1 MLELC
6 CGKKV
11 VLFVAV
17 VLLIGLFIWLYSTF
31 NPESSYLFPKC
42 IFLQLTGYR
51 CPGCGSQRVVH
62 CLLNG
67 DLRGAFHYNAFLV
80 LTIPYVFLLA
90 FSSMIRQYRPKIYST
105 LSHPVVI
112 ITVFLLVILWWIF
125 RNVYGL

>member
-1 MLELC
+1 MV
-6 CGKKV
+6 KKV
-11 VLFVAV
+11 VLFVAI
-17 VLLIGLFIWLYSTF
+17 VLLTGLFIWLYSIF
-31 NPESSYLFPKC
+31 DPEASEVFPKC

-67 DLRGAFHYNAFLV
+67 DLQGAFHYNAFLV
-80 LTIPYVFLLA
+80 LAIPYVFLLA
-90 FSSMIRQYRPKIYST
+90 VSSMFKQYSPKIYST

-112 ITVFLLVILWWIF
+112 ITILILVILWWIF

>member
-1 MLELC
+1 MPELC

-51 CPGCGSQRVVH
+51 CPGCGSQRVIH

-80 LTIPYVFLLA
+80 LAIPYVFLLA
-90 FSSMIRQYRPKIYST
+90 VSSMFRQYTPKIYST

-112 ITVFLLVILWWIF
+112 RTILLLVILWWIF